1 MMNLPNSWTQVALEE
16 LFQIVLGGDWGSDPS
31 DALDD
36 SSLVRCI
43 RASELRDWGTRKG
56 KTAAIRRLKNSSIEK
71 RRLRT
76 GDILVEVSGGGPD
89 QAVGRTVLITNEV
102 LSADQNCDFVCTNF
116 FRFCR
121 PKININTAYINW
133 YLQHFYSVGGT
144 KALQAGSNNL
154 RNLRF
159 PDYLAQAIPISP
171 LNEQR
176 RIVAKIEELFSELDN
191 GVESLITAHAQ
202 LKVYRQSVLK
212 AAFEGKLT
220 KDWRIENSCKLDTG
234 TALLEHI
241 KLERERQYKDDLSV
255 WKKAVCEAETANL
268 PRPRKPSK
276 PTAADKPSPKQAS
289 LMVDLPPS
297 WEWVQLGDFAF
308 VTKLAGF
315 EYTKFVRYDDNG
327 DLEVIK
333 AENAGP
339 NGFRETD
346 FSRIRSETVAALER
360 SQLHGGELL
369 MVFVGA
375 GTGNVAMVP
384 EGRTFFLGPNIGMMR
399 VTSDRINPQY
409 VEYFLRSPQ
418 GRELALSSVKAV
430 AQPSLSMGTIRQI
443 PVALPSLYEQTQ
455 IVRILESRL
464 ETADLM
470 EAEIDAA
477 LARAEAMRQS
487 ILKRAFSGQLV
498 AQDPAD
504 EPAFELLAR
513 ISANY
518 EQSDKKASRRNK
530 KNGKKEAA

>member
-1 MMNLPNSWTQVALEE
+1 MMNLPNSWALVPLEE

-31 DALDD
+31 DAVDD

-43 RASELRDWGTRKG
+43 RASELRDWGTQKG

-102 LSADQNCDFVCTNF
+102 LSTDQNCDFVCTNF

-121 PKININTAYINW
+121 PKININTAYLNW

-144 KALQAGSNNL
+144 KALQGGSNNL

-159 PDYLAQAIPISP
+159 PDYIAQAVPISP

-212 AAFEGKLT
+212 AAFDGKLT
-220 KDWRIENSCKLDTG
+220 KDWRIENSCKLNAG
-234 TALLEHI
+234 TALIEHI
-241 KLERERQYKDDLSV
+241 KQERERQYKDDLNA
-255 WKKAVCEAETANL
+255 WNKAICEAETANL

-276 PTAADKPSPKQAS
+276 PSAADKPSPKQAS

-339 NGFRETD
+339 NGFRETG

-399 VTSDRINPQY
+399 VTSDRVSPRY

-443 PVALPSLYEQTQ
+443 PVALPSLSEQTE
-455 IVRILESRL
+455 IVRLLESKL
-464 ETADLM
+464 ETTDVM
-470 EAEIDAA
+470 EAEVDAA
-477 LARAEAMRQS
+477 LARAEALRQS
-487 ILKRAFSGQLV
+487 ILKRAFAGQLV
-498 AQDPAD
+498 PQDPAD
-504 EPAFELLAR
+504 EPASAFLDR
-513 ISANY
+513 ICG
-518 EQSDKKASRRNK
+518 EQHGGGIVKRRNN
-530 KNGKKEAA
+530 KNSKKEAA